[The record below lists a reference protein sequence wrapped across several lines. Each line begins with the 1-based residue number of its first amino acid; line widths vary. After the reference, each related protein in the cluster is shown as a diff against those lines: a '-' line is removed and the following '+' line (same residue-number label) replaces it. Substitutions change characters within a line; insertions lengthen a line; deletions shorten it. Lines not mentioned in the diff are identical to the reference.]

1 MDDLLP
7 EKKDYRF
14 AFMPE
19 KETAG
24 NFLEYI
30 DEVTDLVF
38 EGETGDPEIVLQF
51 ADKKLD
57 LTFCPEVMEILRQ
70 AVVEEKEYQEEL
82 KGELSMPKILL
93 ETEFED
99 STLEKEMFRVKITRY
114 DGNIVFGDAV
124 EVEIRHPEEDFLEVY
139 STEEFPDQFY
149 ADLDFRGW
157 DFVLEEIKERL

>member
-1 MDDLLP
+1 VDDLLP

-57 LTFCPEVMEILRQ
+57 LSFYPEV
-70 AVVEEKEYQEEL
+70 VEKIRELIIAEKEYREE
-82 KGELSMPKILL
+82 S
-93 ETEFED
+93 
-99 STLEKEMFRVKITRY
+99 
-114 DGNIVFGDAV
+114 
-124 EVEIRHPEEDFLEVY
+124 
-139 STEEFPDQFY
+139 
-149 ADLDFRGW
+149 
-157 DFVLEEIKERL
+157 